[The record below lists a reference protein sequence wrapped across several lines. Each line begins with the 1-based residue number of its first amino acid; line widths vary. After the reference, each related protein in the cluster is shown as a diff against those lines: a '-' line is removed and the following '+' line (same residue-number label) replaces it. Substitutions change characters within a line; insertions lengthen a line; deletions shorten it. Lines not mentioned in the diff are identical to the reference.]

1 MTDVHVHEPVVKVE
15 KVDDGSIAIVTLN
28 RPDVRNAINVDLCS
42 SLAVVFRELERDNA
56 VKAVVLTGAGRSFC
70 AGIDLAAPVNALQQA
85 SDDPEDVEVNPVRA
99 MNDFTRPIIGA
110 INGAAVTGGFELA
123 LACDILIG
131 SERAR
136 FQDTHCSVG
145 VVPCWGLSQK
155 LSRTVGPV
163 RARLA
168 SLTASSIDAR
178 TAEQWGILARVVL
191 DADDTVGGGSGGSR
205 SGGRGGAGG
214 LMGGDEERAGTTP
227 LLRECLALA
236 RAVAG
241 LNGALVRAY
250 KATLNDGFRLPL
262 GEGLELEQR
271 RAAQQYASL
280 GQQSIAGRAGG
291 ALRAKL

>member
-70 AGIDLAAPVNALQQA
+70 AGINLAAPVNALQQA

-145 VVPCWGLSQK
+145 VVPCWGLSQTV
-155 LSRTVGPV
+155 SRTVGPV

-178 TAEQWGILARVVL
+178 TADGGDSGAGSAGCGRHRRGRQQRQSERGQRRGKGV
-191 DADDTVGGGSGGSR
+191 DGGGR
-205 SGGRGGAGG
+205 REVGRH
-214 LMGGDEERAGTTP
+214 RCCVSVWP
-227 LLRECLALA
+227 S

-250 KATLNDGFRLPL
+250 RP
-262 GEGLELEQR
+262 R
-271 RAAQQYASL
+271 
-280 GQQSIAGRAGG
+280 
-291 ALRAKL
+291 

>member
-1 MTDVHVHEPVVKVE
+1 MLSVPKAASPFEC
-15 KVDDGSIAIVTLN
+15 
-28 RPDVRNAINVDLCS
+28 LC
-42 SLAVVFRELERDNA
+42 LQH
-56 VKAVVLTGAGRSFC
+56 

-205 SGGRGGAGG
+205 SGGRGGAGA
-214 LMGGDEERAGTTP
+214 LRCSWSKLRPFDERAST
-227 LLRECLALA
+227 
-236 RAVAG
+236 AG
-241 LNGALVRAY
+241 VRA
-250 KATLNDGFRLPL
+250 ALDTRCDRDH
-262 GEGLELEQR
+262 GLDACRISGLD
-271 RAAQQYASL
+271 A
-280 GQQSIAGRAGG
+280 
-291 ALRAKL
+291 